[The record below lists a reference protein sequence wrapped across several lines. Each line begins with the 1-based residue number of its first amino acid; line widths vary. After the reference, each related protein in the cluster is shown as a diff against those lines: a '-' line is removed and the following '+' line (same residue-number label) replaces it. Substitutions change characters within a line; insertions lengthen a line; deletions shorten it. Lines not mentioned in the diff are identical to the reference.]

1 VALRTTA
8 AVLVGRAVR
17 VAARLR
23 GGGSAIPGNIA
34 LRIDPGFLERTIAA
48 IPDGVVAVSGSN
60 GKSTTTNMLAAII
73 RAHGLKVF
81 TNPSGGNLPQGIA
94 SALLSEVSVGGR
106 LDADIAI
113 LEVDEGYGTRLA
125 ELLKPKTVLLLNIQ
139 IDQLNRYHEPDRV
152 AAMLARVAASSTE
165 GLILNR
171 EDNFLV
177 DLDTRIPVHAGRA
190 VSFFGGIPQLVEPA
204 GHGVASADRFGDAAA
219 LPGSR
224 PAAVEVTALTGNRAT
239 LSIESAVLPGPADTV
254 TDVAESAT
262 AGSAT
267 AGSVTARTEIEVKL
281 PSRGLHYALDAAGA
295 AATARSV
302 LGDRFRPEL
311 VTQALDSLATVY
323 GRGEMLV
330 VDGEQ
335 IEIIMMK
342 NPASLQLN
350 LDSLES
356 APEQVFLAVDEGTP
370 DPSWIWDIDFSALDH
385 VDGITGSKA
394 WQFATRFGYLGIPV
408 GSIDLDVR
416 AALKAFLA
424 LPTPATGHKVMILN
438 YEQMMGIRKILGF
451 KELEGGGAA

>member
-1 VALRTTA
+1 MTVRTTA

-94 SALLSEVSVGGR
+94 SALLSKVSVGGR

-152 AAMLARVAASSTE
+152 AAMLARVAATSTD

-177 DLDTRIPVHAGRA
+177 DLDTRIPAYFGRA
-190 VSFFGGIPQLVEPA
+190 VSFFGGLPELVEPA
-204 GHGVASADRFGDAAA
+204 SHGVASADRFGDTGAK
-219 LPGSR
+219 PGSR
-224 PAAVEVTALTGNRAT
+224 PAAVEVVALTGSRAT
-239 LSIESAVLPGPADTV
+239 LAIEK
-254 TDVAESAT
+254 AT
-262 AGSAT
+262 LDASPTAPSAGSTDAV
-267 AGSVTARTEIEVKL
+267 AGPYDDRTLIEVKL

-311 VTQALDSLATVY
+311 VSQALDSLATVY

-394 WQFATRFGYLGIPV
+394 WQFATRFGYLGVPV
-408 GSIDLDVR
+408 GSVDLDVR

-424 LPTPATGHKVMILN
+424 LPKPATGHKVMILN

>member
-1 VALRTTA
+1 MGLRTTA

-60 GKSTTTNMLAAII
+60 GKSTTTNMLSAIV
-73 RAHGLKVF
+73 RAHGLTVF

-94 SALLSEVSVGGR
+94 SALLSEVSVSGK
-106 LDADIAI
+106 LDSDIAV

-152 AAMLARVAASSTE
+152 AAMLGRVAASSTE

-177 DLDTRIPVHAGRA
+177 DLDQQIPAKAGR
-190 VSFFGGIPQLVEPA
+190 VVGFFGGVPALVEPA
-204 GHGVASADRFGDAAA
+204 SHGVASADRFGESAAA
-219 LPGSR
+219 PGSR
-224 PAAVEVTALTGNRAT
+224 PAAVEVVALNGARAT
-239 LSIESAVLPGPADTV
+239 LAIESAVLPPSG
-254 TDVAESAT
+254 VAE
-262 AGSAT
+262 
-267 AGSVTARTEIEVKL
+267 RTEIEVRL
-281 PSRGLHYALDAAGA
+281 PARGLHYALDAAGA
-295 AATARSV
+295 AAAARSV
-302 LGDRFRPEL
+302 LGARFKPAL
-311 VTQALDSLATVY
+311 VAAALDSLATVY

-330 VDGEQ
+330 VNGEQ

-350 LDSLES
+350 LDSLEV

-370 DPSWIWDIDFSALDH
+370 DPSWIYDIDFSALDH

-394 WQFATRFGYLGIPV
+394 WQFAVRFGYLGIPV
-408 GSIDLDVR
+408 GSVELDVR

-424 LPTPATGHKVMILN
+424 LPKPSTGHKVMILN
-438 YEQMMGIRKILGF
+438 YEQMMDIRKILGF

>member
-1 VALRTTA
+1 MSTARTAA

-34 LRIDPGFLERTIAA
+34 LKIDPGFLERTIAR

-60 GKSTTTNMLAAII
+60 GKSTTTNMLAAIM
-73 RAHGLKVF
+73 RRHGLKVF

-94 SALLSEVSVGGR
+94 SALLSEVSTGGR
-106 LDADIAI
+106 LDSDIAI
-113 LEVDEGYGTRLA
+113 LEVDEGYGTKLA
-125 ELLKPKTVLLLNIQ
+125 ELLKPRTVLLLNIQ

-152 AAMLARVAASSTE
+152 AAMLGRVAASSTE

-177 DLDTRIPVHAGRA
+177 DLDTRIPGRPGRA
-190 VSFFGGIPQLVEPA
+190 VSFFGGVPSLVEPA
-204 GHGVASADRFGDAAA
+204 GHGVASADRFEESAAA
-219 LPGSR
+219 PGSR
-224 PAAVEVTALTGNRAT
+224 PATVEVIALDGPRAT
-239 LSIESAVLPGPADTV
+239 LSIELPGQD
-254 TDVAESAT
+254 
-262 AGSAT
+262 
-267 AGSVTARTEIEVKL
+267 ARTEITVKL

-295 AATARSV
+295 AATALSV

-311 VTQALDSLATVY
+311 VTEALDTLETVY
-323 GRGEMLV
+323 GRGELLV

-370 DPSWIWDIDFSALDH
+370 DPSWIYDIDFSALDH

-394 WQFATRFGYLGIPV
+394 WQFAVRFGYLGIPV
-408 GSIDLDVR
+408 GEVELDVR
-416 AALKAFLA
+416 RALKAFLA
-424 LPTPATGHKVMILN
+424 LPAPATGHKVMILN
-438 YEQMMGIRKILGF
+438 YEQMMLIRKILGF
-451 KELEGGGAA
+451 KELEGGGVA

>member
-1 VALRTTA
+1 MALRTTA

-34 LRIDPGFLERTIAA
+34 LRIDPGFLERTIAR
-48 IPDGVVAVSGSN
+48 IPHGVVAVSGSN

-73 RAHGLKVF
+73 RAHGLSVF

-94 SALLSEVSVGGR
+94 SALLSEVSAGGR
-106 LDADIAI
+106 LNKDIAI
-113 LEVDEGYGTRLA
+113 LEIDEGYGTRLA
-125 ELLKPKTVLLLNIQ
+125 ELLKPRTVLLLNIQ

-152 AAMLARVAASSTE
+152 ATMLGRVATASTD

-177 DLDTRIPVHAGRA
+177 DMDARIPGRSGRR
-190 VSFFGGIPQLVEPA
+190 VSFFGGVPSLVDDA
-204 GHGVASADRFGDAAA
+204 SHGVASADRFDEGSAV
-219 LPGSR
+219 PGSR
-224 PAAVEVTALTGNRAT
+224 AAAVEVVALDGARAT
-239 LSIESAVLPGPADTV
+239 LAIDPWTADGETG
-254 TDVAESAT
+254 DSDA
-262 AGSAT
+262 AGDAPS
-267 AGSVTARTEIEVKL
+267 RTEIEVRL
-281 PSRGLHYALDAAGA
+281 PARGMHYALDAAGA

-302 LGDRFRPEL
+302 LGERFRPEL
-311 VTQALDSLATVY
+311 VTRALDTLETVY
-323 GRGEMLV
+323 GRGEMLEV
-330 VDGEQ
+330 AGEQ

-350 LDSLES
+350 LDSLEG

-370 DPSWIWDIDFSALDH
+370 DPSWIYDIDFSALDH

-394 WQFATRFGYLGIPV
+394 WQFAVRFGYLGIPV
-408 GSIDLDVR
+408 GEVDLDVR
-416 AALKAFLA
+416 RALKAFLA
-424 LPTPATGHKVMILN
+424 RPKPATGHKVMILN
-438 YEQMMGIRKILGF
+438 YEQMMLIRKILGF

>member
-1 VALRTTA
+1 MGLRTTA

-34 LRIDPGFLERTIAA
+34 LKIDPGFLERTIAR

-73 RAHGLKVF
+73 RAHGLSVF

-94 SALLSEVSVGGR
+94 SALLSEVSAGGHLR
-106 LDADIAI
+106 DVDIAI

-125 ELLKPKTVLLLNIQ
+125 ELLKPRTVLLLNIQ

-152 AAMLARVAASSTE
+152 AQMLARVAAASTE

-177 DLDTRIPVHAGRA
+177 DLDARIPAGGRT
-190 VSFFGGIPQLVEPA
+190 VSFFGGLPELVEPA
-204 GHGVASADRFGDAAA
+204 SHGVASADRFDESTAA
-219 LPGSR
+219 PGSR
-224 PAAVEVTALTGNRAT
+224 HAAVEVVALNGARAT
-239 LSIESAVLPGPADTV
+239 LAIESATDAAAPVTEVEVRLPA
-254 TDVAESAT
+254 
-262 AGSAT
+262 
-267 AGSVTARTEIEVKL
+267 
-281 PSRGLHYALDAAGA
+281 RGLHYALDAAGA
-295 AATARSV
+295 AAAARSV
-302 LGDRFRPEL
+302 LGTRFRPEL
-311 VTQALDSLATVY
+311 VGSALATLETVY
-323 GRGEMLV
+323 GRGELLAV
-330 VDGEQ
+330 EGEQ

-350 LDSLES
+350 LDSLEE

-394 WQFATRFGYLGIPV
+394 WQFAVRLGYLGIPV
-408 GSIDLDVR
+408 GSVDLDVR

-424 LPTPATGHKVMILN
+424 LPKPSKGHKVMILN

>member
-1 VALRTTA
+1 MTLRTTA

-34 LRIDPGFLERTIAA
+34 LRIDPDFLERTIAS

-94 SALLSEVSVGGR
+94 SALLSEVTTNGK

-152 AAMLARVAASSTE
+152 AAMLGRVAAASTE

-177 DLDTRIPVHAGRA
+177 DLDTRIPANPGRA
-190 VSFFGGIPQLVEPA
+190 VSFFGGIPALVEPA
-204 GHGVASADRFGDAAA
+204 SHGVASADRFGDAAA

-224 PAAVEVTALTGNRAT
+224 PAAVEVISLTGNRAT
-239 LSIESAVLPGPADTV
+239 LAI
-254 TDVAESAT
+254 DVARSNT
-262 AGSAT
+262 APD
-267 AGSVTARTEIEVKL
+267 AGAADAVRTEIEVKL

-295 AATARSV
+295 TATAMSV

-311 VTQALDSLATVY
+311 VSQALDSLATVY
-323 GRGEMLV
+323 GRGELLV

-350 LDSLES
+350 LDSLEA

-370 DPSWIWDIDFSALDH
+370 DPSWIYDIDFSALDH

-394 WQFATRFGYLGIPV
+394 WQFAVRFGYLGIPV
-408 GSIDLDVR
+408 GSVDLDVR

-424 LPTPATGHKVMILN
+424 LPKPASGHKVMILN

>member
-1 VALRTTA
+1 MSARTTA

-17 VAARLR
+17 VAARVR

-34 LRIDPGFLERTIAA
+34 LKIDPDFLERTIAR

-94 SALLSEVSVGGR
+94 SALLSEVSTGGR
-106 LDADIAI
+106 LDSDIAI

-125 ELLKPKTVLLLNIQ
+125 ELLKPRTVLLLNIQ

-152 AAMLARVAASSTE
+152 AVMLGRVAAASTE

-177 DLDTRIPVHAGRA
+177 DLDTRIPGKPGRA
-190 VSFFGGIPQLVEPA
+190 VSFFGGVPSLVDGA
-204 GHGVASADRFGDAAA
+204 SHGVASADRFGDVGAE
-219 LPGSR
+219 PGSR
-224 PAAVEVTALTGNRAT
+224 PAAVEVIALDGARAT
-239 LSIESAVLPGPADTV
+239 LSIESATLPGGSSAEDAPA
-254 TDVAESAT
+254 
-262 AGSAT
+262 G
-267 AGSVTARTEIEVKL
+267 ARTEIQVKL
-281 PSRGLHYALDAAGA
+281 PARGMHYALDAAGA
-295 AATARSV
+295 AAAARSV

-311 VTQALDSLATVY
+311 VSQALDSLETVY
-323 GRGEMLV
+323 GRGELLE

-356 APEQVFLAVDEGTP
+356 PPEQVFLAVDEGTP
-370 DPSWIWDIDFSALDH
+370 DPAWIYDIDFSALDH

-394 WQFATRFGYLGIPV
+394 WQFAVRFGYLGIPV
-408 GSIDLDVR
+408 GSVELDVR
-416 AALKAFLA
+416 KALKEFLA
-424 LPTPATGHKVMILN
+424 RPKPSTGHKVMILN
-438 YEQMMGIRKILGF
+438 YEQMMLIRKILGF

>member
-1 VALRTTA
+1 MALRTTA

-34 LRIDPGFLERTIAA
+34 LRIDPGFLERTIAR
-48 IPDGVVAVSGSN
+48 IPHGVVAVSGSN

-73 RAHGLKVF
+73 RAHGLSVF

-94 SALLSEVSVGGR
+94 SALLSEVSTGGR
-106 LDADIAI
+106 LNKDIAI
-113 LEVDEGYGTRLA
+113 LEIDEGYGTRLA
-125 ELLKPKTVLLLNIQ
+125 ELLKPRTVLLLNIQ

-152 AAMLARVAASSTE
+152 ATMLGRVAATSTD

-177 DLDTRIPVHAGRA
+177 DMDARIPGRTGRR
-190 VSFFGGIPQLVEPA
+190 VSFFGGVPSLVDDA
-204 GHGVASADRFGDAAA
+204 SHGVASADRFDEGSAV
-219 LPGSR
+219 PGSR
-224 PAAVEVTALTGNRAT
+224 AAAVEVVALDGARAT
-239 LSIESAVLPGPADTV
+239 LAIDPW
-254 TDVAESAT
+254 TDGETGDGVAS
-262 AGSAT
+262 
-267 AGSVTARTEIEVKL
+267 ARTEIEVRL
-281 PSRGLHYALDAAGA
+281 PARGMHYALDAAGA

-302 LGDRFRPEL
+302 LGERFRPEL
-311 VTQALDSLATVY
+311 VTRALDTLETVY
-323 GRGEMLV
+323 GRGEMLEV
-330 VDGEQ
+330 AGEQ

-350 LDSLES
+350 LDSLEG

-370 DPSWIWDIDFSALDH
+370 DPSWIYDIDFSALDH

-394 WQFATRFGYLGIPV
+394 WQFAVRFGYLGIPV
-408 GSIDLDVR
+408 GEVDLDVR
-416 AALKAFLA
+416 RALKAFLA
-424 LPTPATGHKVMILN
+424 RPKPATGHKVMILN
-438 YEQMMGIRKILGF
+438 YEQMMLIRKILGF

>member
-1 VALRTTA
+1 MGLRTTA

-60 GKSTTTNMLAAII
+60 GKSTTTNMLSAIV
-73 RAHGLKVF
+73 RAHGLSVF

-94 SALLSEVSVGGR
+94 SALLSEVSVSGT
-106 LDADIAI
+106 LDSDIAV

-152 AAMLARVAASSTE
+152 AAMLGRVAASSTE

-177 DLDTRIPVHAGRA
+177 DLDQQIPAKAGRA
-190 VSFFGGIPQLVEPA
+190 VSFFGGVPALVEPA
-204 GHGVASADRFGDAAA
+204 SHGVASADRFGESAAA
-219 LPGSR
+219 PGSR
-224 PAAVEVTALTGNRAT
+224 PAAVEVVALNGARAT
-239 LSIESAVLPGPADTV
+239 LSIESAVLPPSG
-254 TDVAESAT
+254 VAE
-262 AGSAT
+262 
-267 AGSVTARTEIEVKL
+267 RTEIEVRL
-281 PSRGLHYALDAAGA
+281 PARGLHYALDAAGA
-295 AATARSV
+295 AAAARSV
-302 LGDRFRPEL
+302 LGARFKPAL
-311 VTQALDSLATVY
+311 VAAALDSLATVY

-330 VDGEQ
+330 VNGEQ

-350 LDSLES
+350 LDSLEV

-370 DPSWIWDIDFSALDH
+370 DPSWIYDIDFSALDH

-394 WQFATRFGYLGIPV
+394 WQFAVRFGYLGIPV
-408 GSIDLDVR
+408 GSVDLDVR

-424 LPTPATGHKVMILN
+424 LPKPSTGHKVMILN
-438 YEQMMGIRKILGF
+438 YEQMMDIRKILGF

>member
-1 VALRTTA
+1 MAIRTTA

-34 LRIDPGFLERTIAA
+34 LKIDPGFLERTIAS

-94 SALLSEVSVGGR
+94 SALLSEVTVSGR

-113 LEVDEGYGTRLA
+113 LEIDEGYGTRLA

-152 AAMLARVAASSTE
+152 AAMLGRVAAASTD

-177 DLDTRIPVHAGRA
+177 DLDAQIPGRPSRT
-190 VSFFGGIPQLVEPA
+190 VSFFGGVPSLVDGA
-204 GHGVASADRFGDAAA
+204 SHGVASADRFGAASA
-219 LPGSR
+219 VPGSR
-224 PAAVEVTALTGNRAT
+224 PAAVEVVALDGARAT
-239 LSIESAVLPGPADTV
+239 LAITPVGTPDGDT
-254 TDVAESAT
+254 DAA
-262 AGSAT
+262 
-267 AGSVTARTEIEVKL
+267 ARTEIEVRL
-281 PSRGLHYALDAAGA
+281 PARGMHYALDAAGA
-295 AATARSV
+295 AAAARSV

-311 VTQALDSLATVY
+311 VSRALDTLETVY
-323 GRGEMLV
+323 GRGELLEV
-330 VDGEQ
+330 EGEQ

-350 LDSLES
+350 LDSLET

-370 DPSWIWDIDFSALDH
+370 DPSWIYDIDFSALDH

-394 WQFATRFGYLGIPV
+394 WQFAVRFGYLGIPV
-408 GSIDLDVR
+408 VAVDLDVK
-416 AALKAFLA
+416 AALKQFLA
-424 LPTPATGHKVMILN
+424 LPRPASGHKVMILN
-438 YEQMMGIRKILGF
+438 YEQMMLIRKILGF

>member
-1 VALRTTA
+1 MSLRTPA

-34 LRIDPGFLERTIAA
+34 LKIDPGFLERTIAR
-48 IPDGVVAVSGSN
+48 IPHGVVAVSGSN
-60 GKSTTTNMLAAII
+60 GKSTTTNMLSAII

-94 SALLSEVSVGGR
+94 SALLSGVSVGGR
-106 LDADIAI
+106 VDSDIAI
-113 LEVDEGYGTRLA
+113 LEIDEGYGTRLA
-125 ELLKPKTVLLLNIQ
+125 ELLKPRTVLLLNIQ

-152 AAMLARVAASSTE
+152 ATMLGRVAAASTD

-177 DLDTRIPVHAGRA
+177 DMDARIPARSGRA
-190 VSFFGGIPQLVEPA
+190 VSFFGGVPSLVDDA
-204 GHGVASADRFGDAAA
+204 SHGVASADRFDEATSA
-219 LPGSR
+219 PGSR
-224 PAAVEVTALTGNRAT
+224 AAAVEVVALNGARAT
-239 LSIESAVLPGPADTV
+239 LAIAPWDADPLTEGGSPV
-254 TDVAESAT
+254 T
-262 AGSAT
+262 
-267 AGSVTARTEIEVKL
+267 RTEIEVRL
-281 PSRGLHYALDAAGA
+281 PARGMHYALDAAGA

-311 VTQALDSLATVY
+311 VSQALDTLETVY
-323 GRGEMLV
+323 GRGELLE

-350 LDSLES
+350 LDSLEA

-370 DPSWIWDIDFSALDH
+370 DPSWIYDIDFSALDH

-394 WQFATRFGYLGIPV
+394 WQFAVRFGYLGIPV
-408 GSIDLDVR
+408 GEVDLDVR
-416 AALKAFLA
+416 RALKAFLA
-424 LPTPATGHKVMILN
+424 RPKPATGHKVMILN
-438 YEQMMGIRKILGF
+438 YEQMMLIRKILGF

>member
-1 VALRTTA
+1 VGLRTTT

-34 LRIDPGFLERTIAA
+34 LRIDPGFLERTIAR
-48 IPDGVVAVSGSN
+48 IPNGVVAVSGSN
-60 GKSTTTNMLAAII
+60 GKSTTTNMLAAIM
-73 RAHGLKVF
+73 REHGLTVF

-94 SALLSEVSVGGR
+94 SALLSEVSAGGK
-106 LDADIAI
+106 LDSDIAI
-113 LEVDEGYGTRLA
+113 LEVDEGYGTKLA
-125 ELLKPKTVLLLNIQ
+125 ELLKPRTVLLLNIQ

-152 AAMLARVAASSTE
+152 AAMLGRVAASATE
-165 GLILNR
+165 GLVLNR

-177 DLDTRIPVHAGRA
+177 DLDTRIPSRPGRR
-190 VSFFGGIPQLVEPA
+190 VSFFGGVPALVDA
-204 GHGVASADRFGDAAA
+204 ASHGVASADRFGATTVA
-219 LPGSR
+219 PGSR
-224 PAAVEVTALTGNRAT
+224 AAAVEVIGLHGARAT
-239 LSIESAVLPGPADTV
+239 LSIAPADPTASSAESDKTTV
-254 TDVAESAT
+254 TDAAS
-262 AGSAT
+262 
-267 AGSVTARTEIEVKL
+267 RTEIDVRL
-281 PSRGLHYALDAAGA
+281 PARGMHYALDAAGA
-295 AATARSV
+295 AAAARSV

-311 VTQALDSLATVY
+311 VSRALDSLETVY
-323 GRGEMLV
+323 GRGELLE

-350 LDSLES
+350 LDSLEG

-370 DPSWIWDIDFSALDH
+370 DPSWIYDIDFSALDH

-394 WQFATRFGYLGIPV
+394 WQFAVRLGYLGIPV
-408 GSIDLDVR
+408 GSVDLDVR

-424 LPTPATGHKVMILN
+424 LPRPASGHKVMILN

>member
-1 VALRTTA
+1 MGLRTTA

-34 LRIDPGFLERTIAA
+34 LRIDPGFLGRTIAA

-60 GKSTTTNMLAAII
+60 GKSTTTNMLSAIV
-73 RAHGLKVF
+73 RAHGLSVF

-94 SALLSEVSVGGR
+94 SALLSEVSVSGT
-106 LDADIAI
+106 LDSDIAV

-152 AAMLARVAASSTE
+152 AAMLGRVAASSTE

-177 DLDTRIPVHAGRA
+177 DLDQQIPAKAGRA
-190 VSFFGGIPQLVEPA
+190 VSFFGGVPALVEPA
-204 GHGVASADRFGDAAA
+204 SHGVASADRFGESAAA
-219 LPGSR
+219 PGSR
-224 PAAVEVTALTGNRAT
+224 PAAVEVVALNGARAT
-239 LSIESAVLPGPADTV
+239 LSIENAVLPPSG
-254 TDVAESAT
+254 VAE
-262 AGSAT
+262 
-267 AGSVTARTEIEVKL
+267 RTEIEVRL
-281 PSRGLHYALDAAGA
+281 PARGLHYALDAAGA
-295 AATARSV
+295 AAAARSV
-302 LGDRFRPEL
+302 LGARFKPAL
-311 VTQALDSLATVY
+311 VAAALDSLATVY

-330 VDGEQ
+330 VNGEQ

-350 LDSLES
+350 LDSLEV

-370 DPSWIWDIDFSALDH
+370 DPSWIYDIDFSALDH

-394 WQFATRFGYLGIPV
+394 WQFAVRFGYLGIPV
-408 GSIDLDVR
+408 GSVDLDVR

-424 LPTPATGHKVMILN
+424 LPKPSTGHKVMILN
-438 YEQMMGIRKILGF
+438 YEQMMDIRKILGF

>member
-1 VALRTTA
+1 MVIRTAA

-34 LRIDPGFLERTIAA
+34 LKIDPDFLERTIAR
-48 IPDGVVAVSGSN
+48 IPKGVVAVSGSN

-125 ELLKPKTVLLLNIQ
+125 ELLKPRTVLLLNIQ

-152 AAMLARVAASSTE
+152 AAMLARVATTSTE

-177 DLDTRIPVHAGRA
+177 DLDTRIPSRPGRA
-190 VSFFGGIPQLVEPA
+190 VSFFGGVPELVEPA
-204 GHGVASADRFGDAAA
+204 GHGVASADRFDESAAA
-219 LPGSR
+219 PGSR
-224 PAAVEVTALTGNRAT
+224 AAAVEVVALNGARAT
-239 LSIESAVLPGPADTV
+239 LSIESPVLPSTPDA
-254 TDVAESAT
+254 AS
-262 AGSAT
+262 
-267 AGSVTARTEIEVKL
+267 RTEIEVRL

-302 LGDRFRPEL
+302 LGEQFRPEL
-311 VTQALDSLATVY
+311 VSEALDSLATVY
-323 GRGEMLV
+323 GRGELLDV
-330 VDGEQ
+330 EGER

-350 LDSLES
+350 LDSLE
-356 APEQVFLAVDEGTP
+356 APPEQVFLAVDEGTP
-370 DPSWIWDIDFSALDH
+370 DPSWIYDIDFSALDH

-394 WQFATRFGYLGIPV
+394 WQFAVRFGYLGIRV
-408 GSIDLDVR
+408 GSVDLDVR

-424 LPTPATGHKVMILN
+424 LPKPSNGHKVMILN
-438 YEQMMGIRKILGF
+438 YEQMMLIRKILGF

>member
-1 VALRTTA
+1 MSLRTPA

-34 LRIDPGFLERTIAA
+34 LKIDPGFLERTIAR
-48 IPDGVVAVSGSN
+48 IPHGVVAVSGSN
-60 GKSTTTNMLAAII
+60 GKSTTTNMLSAII

-94 SALLSEVSVGGR
+94 SALLSEVSLGGR
-106 LDADIAI
+106 VDSDIAI
-113 LEVDEGYGTRLA
+113 LEIDEGYGTRLA
-125 ELLKPKTVLLLNIQ
+125 ELLKPRTVLLLNIQ

-152 AAMLARVAASSTE
+152 ATMLGRVAAASTD

-177 DLDTRIPVHAGRA
+177 DMDARIPARSGRA
-190 VSFFGGIPQLVEPA
+190 VSFFGGVPSLVDDA
-204 GHGVASADRFGDAAA
+204 SHGVASADRFDEATSA
-219 LPGSR
+219 PGSR
-224 PAAVEVTALTGNRAT
+224 AAAVEVVALNGARAT
-239 LSIESAVLPGPADTV
+239 LAIAPWDADPLTEGGSPV
-254 TDVAESAT
+254 T
-262 AGSAT
+262 
-267 AGSVTARTEIEVKL
+267 RTEIEVRL
-281 PSRGLHYALDAAGA
+281 PARGMHYALDAAGA

-311 VTQALDSLATVY
+311 VSQALDTLETVY
-323 GRGEMLV
+323 GRGELLE

-350 LDSLES
+350 LDSLEA

-370 DPSWIWDIDFSALDH
+370 DPSWIYDIDFSALDH

-394 WQFATRFGYLGIPV
+394 WQFAVRFGYLGIPV
-408 GSIDLDVR
+408 GEVDLDVR
-416 AALKAFLA
+416 RALKAFLA
-424 LPTPATGHKVMILN
+424 RPKPATGHKVMILN
-438 YEQMMGIRKILGF
+438 YEQMMLIRKILGF

>member
-1 VALRTTA
+1 MGLRTSA

-34 LRIDPGFLERTIAA
+34 LKIDPAFLERTIAR
-48 IPDGVVAVSGSN
+48 IPKGVVAVSGSN

-94 SALLSEVSVGGR
+94 SALLSEVSVGGH

-125 ELLKPKTVLLLNIQ
+125 ELLKPRTVLLLNIQ

-152 AAMLARVAASSTE
+152 AAMLGRVAATSTE

-177 DLDTRIPVHAGRA
+177 DMDTRIPSRPGRA
-190 VSFFGGIPQLVEPA
+190 VSFFGGLPELVEPA
-204 GHGVASADRFGDAAA
+204 GHGVASADRFDESAAA
-219 LPGSR
+219 PGSR
-224 PAAVEVTALTGNRAT
+224 AAAVEVVALNGARAT
-239 LSIESAVLPGPADTV
+239 LSIESAVLP
-254 TDVAESAT
+254 SAPDE
-262 AGSAT
+262 AS
-267 AGSVTARTEIEVKL
+267 RTEIEVRL

-302 LGDRFRPEL
+302 LGEQFRPEL
-311 VTQALDSLATVY
+311 VSEALDTLATVY
-323 GRGEMLV
+323 GRGELLDV
-330 VDGEQ
+330 AGEQ

-350 LDSLES
+350 LDSLEA

-370 DPSWIWDIDFSALDH
+370 DPSWIYDIDFSALDH

-394 WQFATRFGYLGIPV
+394 WQFAVRFGYLGIPV
-408 GSIDLDVR
+408 GSVDLDVR

-424 LPTPATGHKVMILN
+424 LPKPATGHKVMILN
-438 YEQMMGIRKILGF
+438 YEQMMLIRKILGF

>member
-1 VALRTTA
+1 MGLRTST

-34 LRIDPGFLERTIAA
+34 LKIDPDFLERTIAR
-48 IPDGVVAVSGSN
+48 IPKGVVAVSGSN

-73 RAHGLKVF
+73 RAHGLTVF

-125 ELLKPKTVLLLNIQ
+125 ELLKPRTVLLLNIQ

-152 AAMLARVAASSTE
+152 AAMLGRVAATSTE

-177 DLDTRIPVHAGRA
+177 DMDTRIPSRPGRA
-190 VSFFGGIPQLVEPA
+190 VSFFGGLPELVEPA
-204 GHGVASADRFGDAAA
+204 GHGVASADRFDESAAA
-219 LPGSR
+219 PGSR
-224 PAAVEVTALTGNRAT
+224 AAAVEVVALNGARAT
-239 LSIESAVLPGPADTV
+239 LSIESAVLP
-254 TDVAESAT
+254 SAPD
-262 AGSAT
+262 AAS
-267 AGSVTARTEIEVKL
+267 RTEIEVRL

-302 LGDRFRPEL
+302 LGEQFRPEL
-311 VTQALDSLATVY
+311 VSEALDTLATVY
-323 GRGEMLV
+323 GRGELLDV
-330 VDGEQ
+330 AGEQ

-350 LDSLES
+350 LDSLEA

-370 DPSWIWDIDFSALDH
+370 DPSWIYDIDFSALDH

-394 WQFATRFGYLGIPV
+394 WQFAVRFGYLGIPV
-408 GSIDLDVR
+408 GSVDLDVR

-424 LPTPATGHKVMILN
+424 LPKPATGHKVMILN
-438 YEQMMGIRKILGF
+438 YEQMMLIRKILGF

>member
-1 VALRTTA
+1 MGLRTTA

-34 LRIDPGFLERTIAA
+34 LRIDPGFLERTIAQ

-60 GKSTTTNMLAAII
+60 GKSTTTNMLAAIM
-73 RAHGLKVF
+73 RVHGLKVF

-94 SALLSEVSVGGR
+94 SALLSEVSTGGR
-106 LDADIAI
+106 LAADIAI
-113 LEVDEGYGTRLA
+113 LEIDEGYGTRLA
-125 ELLKPKTVLLLNIQ
+125 ELLKPRTVLLLNIQ

-152 AAMLARVAASSTE
+152 AAMLARVATASSD

-177 DLDTRIPVHAGRA
+177 DLDARIPAKSGRG
-190 VSFFGGIPQLVEPA
+190 VSFFGGTPELVGPA
-204 GHGVASADRFGDAAA
+204 SHGVASADRFGEVSAA
-219 LPGSR
+219 PGSR
-224 PAAVEVTALTGNRAT
+224 PATVEVIALNGASAT
-239 LSIESAVLPGPADTV
+239 LAIGDPDADGGFPEGSRVEVEVRLPA
-254 TDVAESAT
+254 
-262 AGSAT
+262 
-267 AGSVTARTEIEVKL
+267 
-281 PSRGLHYALDAAGA
+281 RGLHYALDAAGA

-302 LGDRFRPEL
+302 LGERFRPEL
-311 VTQALDSLATVY
+311 VTRALDTLETVY
-323 GRGEMLV
+323 GRGELLEV
-330 VDGEQ
+330 EGEQ

-370 DPSWIWDIDFSALDH
+370 DPAWIYDIDFSALDH
-385 VDGITGSKA
+385 VDAITGSKA
-394 WQFATRFGYLGIPV
+394 WQFAVRFGYLGIPV
-408 GSIDLDVR
+408 GEVDLDVR
-416 AALKAFLA
+416 RALKAFLA
-424 LPTPATGHKVMILN
+424 RPKPATGHKVMILN
-438 YEQMMGIRKILGF
+438 YEQMMLIRKILGF

>member
-1 VALRTTA
+1 MGLRTTA

-60 GKSTTTNMLAAII
+60 GKSTTTNMLSAIV
-73 RAHGLKVF
+73 RAHGLSVF

-94 SALLSEVSVGGR
+94 SALLSEVSVSGK
-106 LDADIAI
+106 LDSDIAV

-152 AAMLARVAASSTE
+152 AAMLGRVAASSTE

-177 DLDTRIPVHAGRA
+177 DLDQQIPAKAGRA
-190 VSFFGGIPQLVEPA
+190 VSFFGGVPALVEPA
-204 GHGVASADRFGDAAA
+204 SHGVASADRFGESAAS
-219 LPGSR
+219 PGSR
-224 PAAVEVTALTGNRAT
+224 PAAVEVVALNGARAT
-239 LSIESAVLPGPADTV
+239 LAIEGAVLPTSG
-254 TDVAESAT
+254 VAE
-262 AGSAT
+262 
-267 AGSVTARTEIEVKL
+267 RTEIEVRL
-281 PSRGLHYALDAAGA
+281 PARGLHYALDAAGA
-295 AATARSV
+295 AAAARSV
-302 LGDRFRPEL
+302 LGARFKPAL
-311 VTQALDSLATVY
+311 VTAALDSLATVY

-330 VDGEQ
+330 VNGEQ

-370 DPSWIWDIDFSALDH
+370 DPSWIYDIDFSALDH

-394 WQFATRFGYLGIPV
+394 WQFAVRFGYLSIPV
-408 GSIDLDVR
+408 GSVDLDVR

-424 LPTPATGHKVMILN
+424 LPKPSTGHKVMILN
-438 YEQMMGIRKILGF
+438 YEQMMDIRKILGF